1 MSFIV
6 TPLINTI
13 LIGFLISFSPVYAS
27 SYNKKAMMQ
36 SHLDAL
42 SRVAPI
48 LGESAIVDK
57 ETGQVFWQ
65 GGKQS
70 LFDSTVG
77 HSYISTQQEGL
88 VQHIRSTLF
97 SFILWMSFIRFVAEW
112 ALKRKILTRLTES
125 MMHPS
130 QRVLDIVRLLT
141 RAMLICLACLP
152 KFNRVFL
159 ILVFIGYAIESYTC
173 STRKYLSN
181 ALSCPE
187 EVETYIENLRDEGP
201 TVSWQI
207 RCYHYE
213 KRKWLCRLLL
223 VDTYNYFHG
232 LLKASKDNEVSSNS
246 FLPEVVID
254 SNATIS
260 EVGALHVGPS
270 MLTRKV
276 ISHQT
281 TQSYRVGNG
290 NWHDDTIGGLL
301 RQAQASTTIMAA
313 FTKISLYK
321 LLLFANKQTR
331 VDYFKQQSD
340 FIRVEGRKDEYAEFS
355 THLDG
360 KDITE
365 IRKMS
370 FLHNLRASRLTIV

>member
-1 MSFIV
+1 MSFVV

-13 LIGFLISFSPVYAS
+13 LIGFLISFSPAVNAS
-27 SYNKKAMMQ
+27 NYNKNPMMQ

-77 HSYISTQQEGL
+77 HSYISNQQEGI
-88 VQHIRSTLF
+88 VQHIRATLF
-97 SFILWMSFIRFVAEW
+97 SLILWMSFIRFVAEW

-130 QRVLDIVRLLT
+130 QRVLDIVRLLS

-152 KFNRVFL
+152 KFSRVFL
-159 ILVFIGYAIESYTC
+159 ILVLIGYVIESYTC

-187 EVETYIENLRDEGP
+187 EVETYIENLRDDGP

-213 KRKWLCRLLL
+213 KRKWLCRVLL
-223 VDTYNYFHG
+223 VDAYNYFHG
-232 LLKASKDNEVSSNS
+232 LLKASKDNETLSNS
-246 FLPEVVID
+246 TVPEDVID

-276 ISHQT
+276 ISHQI
-281 TQSYRVGNG
+281 TQSYSVG

-301 RQAQASTTIMAA
+301 KQAQASTTIMAA

-321 LLLFANKQTR
+321 LLLFANKETR
-331 VDYFKQQSD
+331 VDYFKQQSG

-365 IRKMS
+365 IHQCL
-370 FLHNLRASRLTIV
+370 FCIIYEHPD